1 MTAHRFLRS
10 FGSMT
15 TTAPILHIAMV
26 EPDIAP
32 NVGTVARMCAAT
44 GIRLHLIGKLGFRL
58 NDKSLRRAGL
68 DYWQHVDLHQ
78 HLSWDAFRSAFPE
91 LRCYALSSKVSN
103 LYTAISFSAGD
114 CLVLGSETHGLPER
128 LLHGPGALA
137 SCTIPMPTGHVR
149 CINVAMA
156 AGIVAYEALR
166 QISTSPTR

>member
-1 MTAHRFLRS
+1 
-10 FGSMT
+10 MT
-15 TTAPILHIAMV
+15 TTTPILHIAMV

-44 GIRLHLIGKLGFRL
+44 GVRLHLIGKLGFRL

-78 HLSWDAFRSAFPE
+78 HLSWEEFRASYPQ
-91 LRCYALSSKVSN
+91 LRCYALSAKVSTP
-103 LYTAISFSAGD
+103 YTAIAFAAGE
-114 CLVLGSETHGLPER
+114 CLVLGSETQGLPER
-128 LLHGPGALA
+128 LLHGPEALA

-156 AGIVAYEALR
+156 AGIVTYEALR
-166 QISTSPTR
+166 QINASPKR